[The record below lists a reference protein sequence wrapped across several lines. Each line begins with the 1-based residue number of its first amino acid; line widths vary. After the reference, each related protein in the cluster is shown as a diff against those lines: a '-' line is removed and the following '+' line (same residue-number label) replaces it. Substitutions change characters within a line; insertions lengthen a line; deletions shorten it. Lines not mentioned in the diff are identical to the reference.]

1 MKTGFDNQKYLK
13 MQSEHIRDRISKFD
27 NKLYLEFGGKLFD
40 DYHASRVLPGFEPD
54 SKLRMLIPQQSSTTP
69 VRPAESIN
77 TKTEVFFMRE
87 LRNTKIIAVDHG
99 YGNMKTANTVT
110 PTGIKAYETEPIFTG
125 NILEYNGIYYRIGE
139 GHKEFIPDKAMD
151 EEYYLLTLMAIAR
164 ELNVFSIREA
174 DVHLAAGLPLT
185 WIRNQREAFRS
196 YLLQNPEVHYL
207 FNGKEYHLR
216 FVGCSLYPQG
226 YPAIVNQL
234 GNFKGT
240 NLLADIGN
248 GTMNILY
255 VNNKKAQESRCWT
268 EKLGVNQ
275 CMIAAKNAVL
285 DKFGV
290 KIEES
295 TVEQILRFG
304 TADISAPYLDC
315 ISSIA
320 RQYVAELF
328 STLRKYEYNPD
339 LMRLY
344 VVGGGGCLIRN
355 FGTYDKS
362 RVTIIDD
369 ICATA
374 KGYESLAYMSLKRRG

>member
-1 MKTGFDNQKYLK
+1 MNVYNKK
-13 MQSEHIRDRISKFD
+13 MQGYKKLKKLLYFT
-27 NKLYLEFGGKLFD
+27 KLYPIFQFQLNFPSMSF
-40 DYHASRVLPGFEPD
+40 SSNF
-54 SKLRMLIPQQSSTTP
+54 RMLISQQSSTTP
-69 VRPAESIN
+69 VQPAESIN
-77 TKTEVFFMRE
+77 TKMEVFFIRE

-255 VNNKKAQESRCWT
+255 INNKKAQESRCWT

-304 TADISAPYLDC
+304 TADISAPYMDC

-355 FGTYDKS
+355 FGTYDKL

>member
-1 MKTGFDNQKYLK
+1 MNVYNKK
-13 MQSEHIRDRISKFD
+13 MQGYKKLKKLLYFT
-27 NKLYLEFGGKLFD
+27 KLYPIFQFQLNFPSMSF
-40 DYHASRVLPGFEPD
+40 SSNF
-54 SKLRMLIPQQSSTTP
+54 RMLISQQSSTTP
-69 VRPAESIN
+69 VQPAESIN

-185 WIRNQREAFRS
+185 WIRTQREAFRS

-207 FNGKEYHLR
+207 FNGKEYHLH

-234 GNFKGT
+234 GDFKGT

-255 VNNKKAQESRCWT
+255 INNKKAQESRCWT

-344 VVGGGGCLIRN
+344 VIGGGGCLIRN